1 MIGLGAKDDGPLAA
15 DFVTSTGTYSF
26 PMYWDE
32 TFESWVSFD
41 VVSQPAAVLLSPE
54 GAEIGRWQGRF
65 SFDDVLAASTG

>member
-1 MIGLGAKDDGPLAA
+1 MIGLGAKDDGPFAA

-41 VVSQPAAVLLSPE
+41 VTSQPAAVLLSPAGDE
-54 GAEIGRWQGRF
+54 LGRWQGRF
-65 SFDDVLAASTG
+65 SLDEVLATAFG